1 MDGKFFEWLIVLL
14 NNWLVELLS
23 EWLIDWLSGDS
34 DWCKWVGSGWVI
46 G

>member
-23 EWLIDWLSGDS
+23 EWLIDWLSGDN
-34 DWCKWVGSGWVI
+34 DWSKWVGSGWVI